1 MKKENLENIPPHYQA
16 YVDLADDLTIKA
28 ALDKNLASFQNLNFA
43 ILEELGDRTYAPE
56 KWTTKE
62 IIQHI
67 IDWERIFSY
76 RALVYA
82 RKDANRPVSHDENVL
97 APNSKANHKTWEEL
111 KNDFL
116 FVRSS
121 TISLFQ
127 SFDEEDLMQP
137 AFSGDSEFSVL
148 AFGFIIVGHQIHHF
162 NIIQERYL
170 PLLGREVELVK
181 GMRC

>member
-28 ALDKNLASFQNLNFA
+28 ALDKHLASFQNLNFA

-82 RKDANRPVSHDENVL
+82 RQEPTRPVAHDENWMT
-97 APNSKANHKTWEEL
+97 PHSKANTRSFQDL
-111 KNDFL
+111 IDDFL

-121 TISLFQ
+121 TISLFKT
-127 SFDEEDLMQP
+127 FDEEDLLQL
-137 AFSGDSEFSVL
+137 AYSGDNEFSVL
-148 AFGFIIVGHQIHHF
+148 GFGFSMVGHQIHHF
-162 NIIQERYL
+162 NVIQERYL
-170 PLLGREVELVK
+170 PLLGRDVKLVK
-181 GMRC
+181 GMK